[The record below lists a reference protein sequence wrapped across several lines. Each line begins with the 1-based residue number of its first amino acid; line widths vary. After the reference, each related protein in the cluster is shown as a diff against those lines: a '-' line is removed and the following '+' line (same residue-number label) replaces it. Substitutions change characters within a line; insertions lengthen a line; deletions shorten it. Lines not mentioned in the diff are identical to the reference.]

1 MGAGGPASELI
12 MFIVAIIVAGSV
24 AGALA
29 YVTNDIAGGI
39 KIRGE
44 GLADNLRSDF
54 AIINDPENIPVSGTD
69 PGPYNYTFYI
79 KNVGKN
85 SIPFSSDALQVFI
98 DGKMIPPSNL
108 TFVDVNDLPTSS
120 LDPYEVGKI
129 VVTTN
134 LSSGFHKLVVVLENG
149 KVRSFVFRIP

>member
-54 AIINDPENIPVSGTD
+54 AIINDPENIPVSGN
-69 PGPYNYTFYI
+69 NYTFYI

-85 SIPFSSDALQVFI
+85 SIPFSNDALQVFI